1 MKIINKKARFDYEIK
16 DVVEAGI
23 QLTGA
28 EVKAAKL
35 GQVSMDGA
43 QVKIQNSKSKIQ
55 EAWIFN
61 LQIYPYKFAD
71 NADYDPMRKRKLLL
85 HQKEIVALQSR
96 MKQARLLLVPT
107 AMYTKHNLVKVEIGL
122 ARGKRKYEKRE
133 VTKKRNLARE
143 TDG

>member
-16 DVVEAGI
+16 EVVEAGI

-35 GQVSMDGA
+35 GQISMEGA
-43 QVKIQNSKSKIQ
+43 QVKITGD
-55 EAWIFN
+55 EAWVFN

-71 NADYDPMRKRKLLL
+71 SVDYDPTRKRKLLL
-85 HQKEIVALQSR
+85 NKDEIISLQSK
-96 MKQARLLLVPT
+96 MKAGRLMLVPT
-107 AMYTKHNLVKVEIGL
+107 AMYTKHNLVKMEIGL

-133 VTKKRNLARE
+133 VIKKRELERAGE
-143 TDG
+143 Q